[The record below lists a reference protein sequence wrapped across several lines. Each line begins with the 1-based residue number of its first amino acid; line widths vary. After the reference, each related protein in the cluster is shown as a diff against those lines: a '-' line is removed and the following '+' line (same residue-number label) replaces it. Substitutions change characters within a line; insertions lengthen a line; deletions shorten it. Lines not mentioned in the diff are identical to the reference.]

1 MGYTEDY
8 MAIPHEEQEGNLA
21 IEAVEVF
28 EEVGE
33 TATKLARK
41 TFLRAFEYLGEIV
54 TLLWQVIRSL
64 RDGIHLGDLFRQLGI
79 VGTESVPIVVL
90 TVGFSG
96 AVLALYTFSSFN
108 NLGLASL
115 MGGVIALSIVR
126 ETGPLIAA
134 ITLVARVGSG
144 ITAELGAMKTT
155 EQIDALRAMGISPIR
170 YLVVPRLLAC
180 LIMVPMVTLFGDVA
194 GIFGGGLVA
203 VNQGQTPRQ
212 FTDSFRLLLDPSGS
226 DILEGLTKALVFG
239 LILALI
245 SCREGLESKGGA
257 SGVGRSTNRA
267 VVFAIILVFAAD
279 FVLTWFLKAKAVVG

>member
-1 MGYTEDY
+1 
-8 MAIPHEEQEGNLA
+8 MAIPSEEQEGNLA
-21 IEAVEVF
+21 TEAAEVF

-33 TATKLARK
+33 TAAKLARR
-41 TFLRAFEYLGEIV
+41 TIIRAFEYLGEIIV
-54 TLLWQVIRSL
+54 LFWQAIRSL
-64 RDGIHLGDLFRQLGI
+64 REGVHLGDLFRQLGV
-79 VGTESVPIVVL
+79 VGTESIPIVVL

-108 NLGLASL
+108 NLGLANL

-226 DILEGLTKALVFG
+226 DILEGLSKALVFG
-239 LILALI
+239 MILALI

>member
-1 MGYTEDY
+1 
-8 MAIPHEEQEGNLA
+8 MAIPEGEQEGNLA
-21 IEAVEVF
+21 TEAAEVF

-33 TATKLARK
+33 TATKLARR
-41 TFLRAFEYLGEIV
+41 TIVRAFEYLGEIV
-54 TLLWQVIRSL
+54 TLLWQAIRSL
-64 RDGIHLGDLFRQLGI
+64 REGVHLGDLFRQLGI

-170 YLVVPRLLAC
+170 YLVVPRLLA
-180 LIMVPMVTLFGDVA
+180 
-194 GIFGGGLVA
+194 
-203 VNQGQTPRQ
+203 
-212 FTDSFRLLLDPSGS
+212 
-226 DILEGLTKALVFG
+226 
-239 LILALI
+239 
-245 SCREGLESKGGA
+245 
-257 SGVGRSTNRA
+257 
-267 VVFAIILVFAAD
+267 
-279 FVLTWFLKAKAVVG
+279 